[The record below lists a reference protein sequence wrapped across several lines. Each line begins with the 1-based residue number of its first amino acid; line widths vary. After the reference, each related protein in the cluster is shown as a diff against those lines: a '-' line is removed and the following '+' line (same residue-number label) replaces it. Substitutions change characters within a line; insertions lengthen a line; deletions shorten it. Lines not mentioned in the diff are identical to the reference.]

1 MPACKATNTDDSA
14 CLKDRLRR
22 SISFVRSEEGR
33 RTPPG
38 PSSHDRRARRE
49 PTQERRRRSVT
60 RGGGE
65 AASLQTIPAVTP
77 RTRTGA
83 AAPCSRG
90 DGTEDWW
97 IAAITAANSASLSRG
112 GHLGFLR
119 GTLKRTA
126 PTRLTCAASAV
137 VGPPAVNSPGFS
149 RGVSGFSMIRIRWS
163 FLSVT
168 RRLNLARRARMSPE
182 GTPVTR
188 ILIADDHEVVRFG
201 LRAILEAHEGGE
213 VVAEACAG
221 KEAIA
226 KAVETSPDVAIIDY
240 SLPMMNGVE
249 ATRQI
254 RARVPTAE
262 VLIFTMHDSEVLV
275 GELLEAGAR
284 AYLL

>member
-1 MPACKATNTDDSA
+1 MTRRA
-14 CLKDRLRR
+14 LKTAEVTKVDQLCEVGRR
-22 SISFVRSEEGR
+22 STNSPAQGR
-33 RTPPG
+33 AR
-38 PSSHDRRARRE
+38 HDRRTRRE

-65 AASLQTIPAVTP
+65 AAPLQHIRAVTP
-77 RTRTGA
+77 RTA
-83 AAPCSRG
+83 AVPCSRG
-90 DGTEDWW
+90 RRNRRLVDCRNHGRELS
-97 IAAITAANSASLSRG
+97 ITFPRWPSGLFPR
-112 GHLGFLR
+112 
-119 GTLKRTA
+119 RTKA
-126 PTRLTCAASAV
+126 GSSNTAYPRC
-137 VGPPAVNSPGFS
+137 GPPDVNSPGFP
-149 RGVSGFSMIRIRWS
+149 RGVLGFSMIRTRWR

-168 RRLNLARRARMSPE
+168 RRLNLARRARMNPE

-201 LRAILEAHEGGE
+201 LRAILEAHEGWE
-213 VVAEACAG
+213 VVAEACDG

-262 VLIFTMHDSEVLV
+262 VLIFTMHDSE
-275 GELLEAGAR
+275 
-284 AYLL
+284 